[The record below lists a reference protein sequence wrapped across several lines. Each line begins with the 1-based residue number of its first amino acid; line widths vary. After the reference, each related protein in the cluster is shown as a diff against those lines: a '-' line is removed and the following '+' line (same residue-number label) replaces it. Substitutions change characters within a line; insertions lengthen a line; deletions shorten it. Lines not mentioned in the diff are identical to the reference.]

1 MNLRRCRQ
9 YVFCALLLGAF
20 TSARGEIVLANY
32 SSNNPVKIMCIG
44 DSITDDCEFNG
55 AWRAYLQPLLDN
67 AGYPFTFVGRNH
79 SSANPPTF
87 TKTAHEGYCGSVI
100 APPGVTTAVYGYAG
114 TNVDLQFI
122 VPDALAAN
130 TPDIILL
137 LIGAND
143 IGRGRD
149 PGTVASNDFP
159 NLLNEIFS
167 IDPHVNI
174 ICAKIT
180 SLSGGNIAGITPPYG
195 TYSGNVYK
203 YNAYLQNVINQRRAQ
218 GQNVWLSDMFSVV
231 NPTNMFMGD
240 HVHPNPAGLQAMAQ
254 EWFTRIQAMTIAT
267 NQFTSTLVHG
277 GDTWSYNDTGQNL
290 GTNWSQPGYDDST
303 WSNGLARLGYN
314 DVTDNTTVSFGG
326 NVTNRYITT
335 YFLHPIVVPPHAVIT
350 NLQFRV
356 QRVDGDVTY
365 FDGLEVYRSNM
376 PLGPITYTNL
386 ASSGPGFDASYTFYP
401 ATHPLATPIF
411 GTHVAAVE
419 VHKVIP
425 TKGIMTFDAEVIGM
439 GYYIPTPAIAI
450 NSGNVLLSWPVNSSA
465 SFSLWAAPDATS
477 GMWSN
482 TFATMQTNGSTVTAT
497 VPLGPATQFFRLQP

>member
-1 MNLRRCRQ
+1 MNLRRCRL
-9 YVFCALLLGAF
+9 FASCALLAGIL
-20 TSARGEIVLANY
+20 TSARGEINLANY

-67 AGYPFTFVGRNH
+67 SGYPFIFVGRNH
-79 SSANPPTF
+79 SAPNPPTF

-100 APPGVTTAVYGYAG
+100 AAPGVLTSPVYQYAG

-149 PGTVASNDFP
+149 SGTVASNDIP

-180 SLSGGNIAGITPPYG
+180 SLTGAGITTPPYG

-203 YNAYLQNVINQRRAQ
+203 YNAYLQNVVNQRRAQ
-218 GQNVWLSDMFSVV
+218 GQNVWLADMFSVV
-231 NPTNMFMGD
+231 NPTNFID
-240 HVHPNPAGLQAMAQ
+240 HLHPNPAGLQAVAQ
-254 EWFTRIQAMTIAT
+254 EWFTRIQAMTVFT
-267 NQFTSTLVHG
+267 NNQFTTTLVPG
-277 GDTWSYNDTGQNL
+277 GDTWSYNDTGQDL
-290 GTNWSQPGYDDST
+290 GTNWSQTNSTDSA

-314 DVTDNTTVSFGG
+314 DATDNTAVSFGG

-356 QRVDGDVTY
+356 QRIDGDVTY
-365 FDGLEVYRSNM
+365 FDGVEVYRSNM
-376 PLGPITYTNL
+376 PLGPITYTNT
-386 ASSGPGFDASYTFYP
+386 ASSSPSLDFDYTFYP
-401 ATHPLATPIF
+401 ATYPLATPIS

-419 VHKVIP
+419 VHKVSSV
-425 TKGIMTFDAEVIGM
+425 KAVMSFDAEVIGM
-439 GYYIPTPAIAI
+439 GYYIPTPAISI
-450 NSGNVLLSWPVNSSA
+450 GNGNVQLSWPVNSSA
-465 SFSLWAAPDATS
+465 SFSLWAAPDVTS
-477 GMWSN
+477 GAWSN
-482 TFATMQTNGSTVTAT
+482 TLATMQTNGDTVTAT
-497 VPLGPATQFFRLQP
+497 LPLGAATQFFRLQP